1 MTPVRIVLAAV
12 LALIGVGCT
21 THVPP
26 KVCRATQYVDVTFQR
41 FVRLHG
47 DRHAEFCVTN
57 ALAQPVWFAGYSL
70 QSPLFKIQ
78 LLKDG
83 RWQDSPMGWCGAGL
97 GLREL
102 PSKASTTFTV
112 PVPPPSPGIPSGYT
126 AGALARACLRSPLRR
141 RNEDLWRLSKHG
153 LASTDK

>member
-112 PVPPPSPGIPSGYT
+112 PVPPHTSEQRMMRVGLTCWP
-126 AGALARACLRSPLRR
+126 
-141 RNEDLWRLSKHG
+141 EKHQTKVV
-153 LASTDK
+153 ASEYWSDPFNVNK